1 MSQQLGALI
10 ATHGEMGIVWR
21 IDLYHNLVADFEKY
35 APPGGDLDENWLY
48 ADEGFTA
55 EGTAWLEY
63 LLGPDPEFYCGNALP
78 YDWRVI
84 PITLGQPIFDSW
96 SDD

>member
-1 MSQQLGALI
+1 MTEQLGALI

-35 APPGGDLDENWLY
+35 APPGLNDFDENWPDY
-48 ADEGFTA
+48 PG
-55 EGTAWLEY
+55 WLEY
-63 LLGPDPEFYCGNALP
+63 LLGPDPGFYCGNGLP